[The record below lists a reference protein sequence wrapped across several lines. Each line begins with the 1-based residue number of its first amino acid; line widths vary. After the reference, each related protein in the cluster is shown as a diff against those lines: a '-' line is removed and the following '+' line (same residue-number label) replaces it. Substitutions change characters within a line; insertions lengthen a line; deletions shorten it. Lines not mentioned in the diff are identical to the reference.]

1 MDALDDL
8 LAKDANTLTTLE
20 WAVIL
25 HVNKEKAE
33 LAAAELARLQAIEA
47 AARDTLNDIKD
58 NWYIE
63 NLQPGGVAESD
74 VSVDHILAL
83 AAALSASPQPPQPG
97 DGDGA
102 G

>member
-47 AARDTLNDIKD
+47 AALEVKRAYEPFSDMDHYTA
-58 NWYIE
+58 
-63 NLQPGGVAESD
+63 VAKLES
-74 VSVDHILAL
+74 AL
-83 AAALSASPQPPQPG
+83 AASPQPPQPG